1 MYTRT
6 QVQNG
11 YVVPSHKLT
20 QQPQTTAFLKGI
32 AKAMSENKLSMDTL
46 AKTPITKRD
55 LLGDVT
61 VVPL

>member
-6 QVQNG
+6 QVQDG
-11 YVVPSHKLT
+11 YVVPSPKLI
-20 QQPQTTAFLKGI
+20 QQAQTTAFLKGI

-46 AKTPITKRD
+46 AKTPVTKQD

-61 VVPL
+61 VVSL

>member
-6 QVQNG
+6 IVRNGTTLPIPTLVQ
-11 YVVPSHKLT
+11 K
-20 QQPQTTAFLKGI
+20 PQTTVFLKGI

-46 AKTPITKRD
+46 AKTPVTKQD

>member
-6 QVQNG
+6 IVRSGTTLPIPTLVQ
-11 YVVPSHKLT
+11 K
-20 QQPQTTAFLKGI
+20 PQTTVFLKGI

-46 AKTPITKRD
+46 AKTPVTKQD

>member
-6 QVQNG
+6 QVQDG
-11 YVVPSHKLT
+11 YVVPSPKLI

-46 AKTPITKRD
+46 AKTPVTKQD

-61 VVPL
+61 VVVL

>member
-6 QVQNG
+6 QVQDG
-11 YVVPSHKLT
+11 YVAPAYKLI
-20 QQPQTTAFLKGI
+20 QQPQTTKFLKSI

-46 AKTPITKRD
+46 AKTPVTKQD

>member
-6 QVQNG
+6 IVRNGTTLPIPTLVQ
-11 YVVPSHKLT
+11 K
-20 QQPQTTAFLKGI
+20 PQTTVFLKGI
-32 AKAMSENKLSMDTL
+32 AKAMSENKLSMNTL
-46 AKTPITKRD
+46 AKTPVTKQD

>member
-6 QVQNG
+6 QVQDG
-11 YVVPSHKLT
+11 YVVPSPKLI

-32 AKAMSENKLSMDTL
+32 AKAMSENKLLMDTL
-46 AKTPITKRD
+46 AKTPVTKQD

>member
-6 QVQNG
+6 LVQDG
-11 YVVPSHKLT
+11 CVVPSYKLI
-20 QQPQTTAFLKGI
+20 QQPQTTRFLKDI

-46 AKTPITKRD
+46 AKTPVTKQD
-55 LLGDVT
+55 LLGDVI

>member
-6 QVQNG
+6 QVQDG
-11 YVVPSHKLT
+11 YVVPNPKLI

-46 AKTPITKRD
+46 AKTPVTRQD
-55 LLGDVT
+55 LLDDVT

>member
-6 QVQNG
+6 QVQDG
-11 YVVPSHKLT
+11 YVVPSPKLI

-32 AKAMSENKLSMDTL
+32 ARAMSENKLSMDTL
-46 AKTPITKRD
+46 AKTPVTKRD
-55 LLGDVT
+55 LLGDVS

>member
-6 QVQNG
+6 QVQDG
-11 YVVPSHKLT
+11 YVVPSPKLI

-46 AKTPITKRD
+46 AKTPVTKQD
-55 LLGDVT
+55 LLGDVS

>member
-6 QVQNG
+6 QVQDG
-11 YVVPSHKLT
+11 YVVPSPKLI

-46 AKTPITKRD
+46 AKTPVTKQD

-61 VVPL
+61 VVSL

>member
-6 QVQNG
+6 QVQDG
-11 YVVPSHKLT
+11 YVVPSPKLI

-46 AKTPITKRD
+46 AKTPVTKQD
-55 LLGDVT
+55 LLGGVT

>member
-11 YVVPSHKLT
+11 YVVPNPKLI

-46 AKTPITKRD
+46 AKTP
-55 LLGDVT
+55 V
-61 VVPL
+61 

>member
-6 QVQNG
+6 IVRDGTTLPIPTLVQ
-11 YVVPSHKLT
+11 K
-20 QQPQTTAFLKGI
+20 PQTTVFLKGI

-46 AKTPITKRD
+46 AKTPVSKQD

>member
-6 QVQNG
+6 QVQDG
-11 YVVPSHKLT
+11 YVVPSPKLI

-46 AKTPITKRD
+46 AKTPVTKQD

-61 VVPL
+61 VVAL